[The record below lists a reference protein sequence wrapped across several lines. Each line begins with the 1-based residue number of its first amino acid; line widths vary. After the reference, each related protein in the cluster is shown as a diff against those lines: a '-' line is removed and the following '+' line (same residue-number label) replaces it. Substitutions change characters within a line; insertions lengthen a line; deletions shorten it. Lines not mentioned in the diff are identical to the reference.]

1 MSKLAKSQKSIADT
15 QKISDH
21 VVGKSVAS
29 DVSIVNG
36 FDRIDAQGWGTPT
49 DIEFSVDQI
58 KRKRRTEEARLA
70 EMADH
75 AEDSMSMD
83 GIQVSQ
89 IESSITSISGVI
101 TEAGAAVSGSA
112 GTVTATTGYAAAG
125 VSGAA
130 GGAATVTQALAAS
143 SASVATA
150 TSLSTA
156 ASLGGVSSMAGVG
169 GAVALGAAAGGG
181 GGDGGGDPD
190 PEPEPLPPANPFP
203 SADPEIDDETLLPPT
218 QVGSTA
224 YVHRLSV
231 DGTPLPTTILNKSM
245 VIDLGVSYGAFQG
258 TLYLTT
264 ETDGSVS
271 TQVLS
276 YRNINNV
283 MGTTVNDQITGHA
296 GSNVL
301 DGGDGDDLIDGA
313 GGADILR
320 GGSGQD
326 WLLFNPLTRG
336 GGAGAYDDGVTVA
349 LSYVLSSSVTGVYQ
363 STSQTAGQFTE
374 ASGFEHVAGSAG
386 TDSISG
392 TTGNNI
398 LAGFAGDDRLDGFA
412 GHDQLFGGAAG
423 ALGNQLTG
431 GDGND
436 LFWSGYDINPVT
448 RAINIT
454 GTTPT
459 ASAPDAF
466 APQTN
471 ATGLNAVINHSVVRD
486 WDSVADGLRVAS
498 GSVAIVGGLNATSGW
513 TGNDTVD
520 LRTNNTNLGVI
531 NLGVIKVAAGAGT
544 NSIYTSSG
552 TEQIWSGHQF
562 VAVNGVIDGVSAP
575 LTSAAATDIVWGWDD
590 QSTLRDQLNV
600 ASGSTTVIGLLHGT
614 SNWSANDTVDL
625 RQLVNNNGAIVVSQ
639 AAGNN
644 LFYGS
649 AGVDKHYGG
658 AGPGQFNQVWG
669 GAGADEFD
677 VGTDRLAGGS
687 TTPADSKDLIWDF
700 VTTEVLQ
707 VSATGVA
714 VLAGLESLNWA
725 DPNVVNLAG
734 SNITN
739 NGIIVVALGA
749 GNDSI
754 TGSSGIDHV
763 YGGTSNAS
771 GNRITGGNG
780 NDHFYVGFNY
790 NPLTGAVND
799 ANGRSELGP
808 NDTAIDLLLDWQD
821 ADNLTVGT
829 RGRAVLGGLYGVAGW
844 DAHNAIN
851 VSAAVNAGVIDIA
864 AGAGNNQ
871 ITVSSGID
879 NLYVG
884 QQYDGAT
891 TLSAASSSATDV
903 IWGWDDRTSTRDN
916 LNVAAG
922 HTAVIG
928 ALMGQTNWS
937 NRSTWVSSTGWS
949 GNDTVDMRQQVN
961 NSGLIQIAAGAG
973 ANTLYGSSGSD
984 SFFVGYTHTSA
995 GTTTASAAAID
1006 VIHGWDAQAW
1016 SDLPLSGNW
1025 VSGTNWNGAAVADLT
1040 HDRLTLAVGS
1050 TARIGSL
1057 LGDSATDTQRWD
1069 GVEIV
1074 DLRSNVTNLNMVAAD
1089 GGALE
1094 IWTGTGNDYIMGS
1107 SGRDLIYGGPGLDNL
1122 WGGAGDDVFYAGY
1135 SPSWAPFG
1143 ADAAEPRIWDWQ
1155 NGSSSAAPGDGL
1167 RISSNSFVI
1176 MQGLWGMDPTNTDRW
1191 AGNDTVDLRWNV
1203 DNEGKIVVESS
1214 TGDDLIYG
1222 SSGVDYI
1229 NPGAGFNT
1237 LDLGNDVAGRLNAD
1251 RVYLDSYQTRTEIT
1265 GFAGNDKIYL
1275 DTRLLESF
1283 KLAKGIITPATYAI
1297 TASTTDSANGGISNG
1312 QTIDYGNFITSQ
1324 LTYKATYNAT
1334 LRGYNEQ
1341 PKDLDLNPYGGQNG
1355 SIFNFGWT
1363 SNGAWNN
1370 EAYEA
1375 AHNPSSKGAVIGA
1388 GSASIAIGSSLAGIP
1403 FVGPILAIPFWVNGG
1418 LMLNDGIN
1426 NVRPYLNPVYSGAVL
1441 DSGASVLSNALNPSS
1456 AVGAWNNVSFLSFYN
1471 VANSGGFTRSLE
1483 IGSQQPGYTEI
1494 PAGVSV
1500 GGFTYPYTYYQAPAL
1515 TGVASYLAVYN
1526 GTETF
1531 IYLVASRDALIQDNE
1546 TILIAQVNGQVTS
1559 DQLVMYNGGTD
1570 AEYLRYFNN
1579 TITAPVFPPNPTVNM
1594 GSISAASVDD
1604 VVFKVSYK
1612 PVGFT
1617 KTEGGAS
1624 TVESNV
1630 VTFAALSK
1638 GEQVSLGG
1646 LTFTASRNLTAAE
1659 TAQAFAGLV
1668 ASATTGSGSADGTYS
1683 GTLSAWTSA
1692 SAASNTVVF
1701 TSTTTSGGN
1710 LNVADLSIT
1719 ANTVVTYLS
1728 KTAYDALVSSTAAS
1742 SVSLNGVHTDSAN
1755 INLTI
1760 AMDKP
1765 LTSGDTVKV
1774 LVDGVLNGTYTSG
1787 NGFTAGAT
1795 SLAVVVS
1802 GLTGDG
1808 EKAISVV
1815 VSNSEFEAQW
1825 VGNLVLDTTAP
1836 VAGDVVVTDSVGSLF
1851 VTSPE
1856 AGTAF
1861 LVPTS
1866 GTTLSAALTDANNKQ
1881 AQFTLE
1887 AQSTVTDYTVRV
1899 TDALGHATNLSNHV
1913 VLGTNISDTFSAT
1926 AAGAVYGFNGHDT
1939 LTASNAGNAL
1949 YGGEGDDT
1957 FNSGTGDDKITGGAG
1972 ADAITLTS
1980 GGSDTLIY
1988 AADVA
1993 ASTSDSSTSVR
2004 DSVLGFDVADDVISV
2019 VATGVAHFDAATNV
2033 RVMPELIG
2041 STSHNMGQL
2050 TFNDADYTDA
2060 SDLEIDFGSAALTLA
2075 ALQGTLQYN
2084 LTGTSAGN
2092 TIRGG
2097 SLADLVNGGD
2107 GDDILAGGAGADIL
2121 SGGAGNDTFVVGSGD
2136 SKPVITT
2143 VSNSSI
2149 VSGFDSITDFKLMD
2163 GSTSDFD
2170 RLDLNG
2176 TSTIASNS
2184 TAQNG
2189 TDYGSV
2195 IKSHAIANGLVTF
2208 DDADGFTLALNGSA
2222 FSLADA
2228 VGYLQANITS
2238 GQAVVFNQG
2247 LNAYLFQENG
2257 INDVLVEFSNNT
2269 LTGLTDQSTST
2280 ANYLFIA

>member
-1 MSKLAKSQKSIADT
+1 MSESSKQLKPNSATQIKTNNLMAGSTSMQQSIIDFTAD
-15 QKISDH
+15 Q
-21 VVGKSVAS
+21 
-29 DVSIVNG
+29 
-36 FDRIDAQGWGTPT
+36 F
-49 DIEFSVDQI
+49 
-58 KRKRRTEEARLA
+58 KRKRKFDA
-70 EMADH
+70 ENTSEIADITS
-75 AEDSMSMD
+75 DQISLD
-83 GIQVSQ
+83 GMQVSQ
-89 IESSITSISGVI
+89 LESTLSGISGAV
-101 TEAGAAVSGSA
+101 TEAGASITGSA
-112 GTVTATTGYAAAG
+112 GAATSSAGYAAAG

-130 GGAATVTQALAAS
+130 GGAASVTQVLAAS

-150 TSLSTA
+150 TSVSTA
-156 ASLGGVSSMAGVG
+156 ASLGGVSSLAGVG
-169 GAVALGAAAGGG
+169 GAAALGAAAGGG
-181 GGDGGGDPD
+181 GGDGGGTPD

-203 SADPEIDDETLLPPT
+203 SSGPEADDETLAPPT
-218 QVGSTA
+218 DDDNTIH
-224 YVHRLSV
+224 VHRLSV
-231 DGTPLPTTILNKSM
+231 NGTSLPTAILNKSL
-245 VIDLGVSYGAFQG
+245 VIDLGVSYGALQG
-258 TLYLTT
+258 TLYLTS
-264 ETDGSVS
+264 ETDGLVT

-283 MGTTVNDQITGHA
+283 TGTTVNDQITGHT
-296 GSNVL
+296 GDNVL
-301 DGGDGDDLIDGA
+301 DGGAGDDIIYGA
-313 GGADILR
+313 GGADTLR

-336 GGAGAYDDGVTVA
+336 GGAGPYDGGVTVA
-349 LSYVLSSSVTGVYQ
+349 LNGAFSQSVTGFYQ
-363 STSQTAGQFTE
+363 STSQTGGQNAE

-386 TDSISG
+386 ADSIVG

-398 LAGFAGDDRLDGFA
+398 LAGFAGDDRLEGLA

-423 ALGNQLTG
+423 SQGNQLIG
-431 GDGND
+431 GEGND
-436 LFWSGYDINPVT
+436 LFWAGYDINPVT
-448 RAINIT
+448 RAIEIT
-454 GTTPT
+454 GTTAT

-466 APQTN
+466 DTQAN
-471 ATGLNAVINHSVVRD
+471 ATGLTTAINHSVVRD
-486 WDSVADGLRVAS
+486 WDSATDGLRVAS
-498 GSVAIVGGLNATSGW
+498 GSVAIVGGLYGASAW

-531 NLGVIKVAAGAGT
+531 NLGIVRVAAGAGT

-552 TEQIWSGHQF
+552 TEQIWSGYQF
-562 VAVNGVIDGVSAP
+562 VAVNDVIDGVSAP

-600 ASGSTTVIGLLHGT
+600 ASGSTTVIGLLQGA

-625 RQLVNNNGAIVVSQ
+625 RQQVTNNGTIVVSQ
-639 AAGNN
+639 GAGNN

-649 AGVDKHYGG
+649 AGIDKHYGSAG
-658 AGPGQFNQVWG
+658 AGQYNQVWG

-677 VGTDRLAGGS
+677 VGTERSADGN
-687 TTPADSKDLIWDF
+687 TTTVASKDLIWDF
-700 VTTEVLQ
+700 ATTEVLR
-707 VSATGVA
+707 VSANGVA
-714 VLAGLESLNWA
+714 VLAGLDSQNWA

-739 NGIIVVALGA
+739 SGIIVIALGA

-754 TGSSGIDHV
+754 TGSSGIDYI
-763 YGGTSNAS
+763 YGGTSTAA
-771 GNRITGGNG
+771 GNRITGGTG

-808 NDTAIDLLLDWQD
+808 NITAIDLLLDWQD

-844 DAHNAIN
+844 DAND
-851 VSAAVNAGVIDIA
+851 AVNISSAVNTGVIDIA

-871 ITVSSGID
+871 ITTSTGID

-884 QQYDGAT
+884 QQYDSST
-891 TLSAASSSATDV
+891 TLSAASSAATDV

-916 LNVAAG
+916 LNVAVG
-922 HTAVIG
+922 HKAVIG

-937 NRSTWVSSTGWS
+937 NRSTWVSATGWS
-949 GNDTVDMRQQVN
+949 GNDTVDLRQQVSN
-961 NSGLIQIAAGAG
+961 NGLIQIAAGAG
-973 ANTLYGSSGSD
+973 ANTLYGSGGND
-984 SFFVGYTHTSA
+984 SFFVGYINTSS
-995 GTTTASAAAID
+995 GTTTASAAATDMIY
-1006 VIHGWDAQAW
+1006 GWDAQAW
-1016 SDLPLSGNW
+1016 SDLPLAGNW
-1025 VSGTNWNGAAVADLT
+1025 VSGTNWNGAAVADAT
-1040 HDRLTLAVGS
+1040 YDRLTLAAGS

-1057 LGDSATDTQRWD
+1057 LGDSATDAQRWD

-1089 GGALE
+1089 GGAIE

-1167 RISSNSFVI
+1167 RISSSSFVI
-1176 MQGLWGMDPTNTDRW
+1176 MQGLWGMDSTNADRW

-1203 DNEGKIVVESS
+1203 DNEGKVVVESS

-1229 NPGAGFNT
+1229 NPGAGLNT
-1237 LDLGNDVAGRLNAD
+1237 LDLGNDVAGRVNAD
-1251 RVYLDSYQTRTEIT
+1251 RVYLDSYQTRTQVN
-1265 GFAGNDKIYL
+1265 GFSSNDKIYL
-1275 DTRLLESF
+1275 DTRLLDSF
-1283 KLAKGIITPATYAI
+1283 ILAKGIHTPASYVI
-1297 TASTTDSANGGISNG
+1297 NASTTDSATGISSG

-1334 LRGYNEQ
+1334 LRGYNED
-1341 PKDLDLNPYGGQNG
+1341 PKDPDFNPYGGVGN
-1355 SIFNFGWT
+1355 SAIFRFGWT

-1370 EAYEA
+1370 EAYES

-1388 GSASIAIGSSLAGIP
+1388 GAASIMIGSSLAGIP

-1441 DSGASVLSNALNPSS
+1441 DSGASVLSNALNPAS
-1456 AVGAWNNVSFLSFYN
+1456 AVNTWNNLSFLSFYN
-1471 VANSGGFTRSLE
+1471 VANSSGFTRSLE
-1483 IGSQQPGYTEI
+1483 IGSQQPGYTAI
-1494 PAGVSV
+1494 SAGVPIPNA
-1500 GGFTYPYTYYQAPAL
+1500 GTFPYTYYQAPAL

-1531 IYLVASRDALIQDNE
+1531 IYLVASRDGLIQDNE

-1559 DQLVMYNGGTD
+1559 EQLVMYNGGTD
-1570 AEYLRYFNN
+1570 ADYLRYFNN
-1579 TITAPVFPPNPTVNM
+1579 TITAPVFPPNPSVNM
-1594 GSISAASVDD
+1594 GTISAASVDD

-1638 GEQVSLGG
+1638 GEQVSLAG

-1659 TAQAFAGLV
+1659 TAQAFAGLA
-1668 ASATTGSGSADGTYS
+1668 ASDTTGAGTAYGTYS
-1683 GTLSAWTSA
+1683 GELSAWTSA

-1701 TSTTTSGGN
+1701 TSTTTTGGN
-1710 LNVADLSIT
+1710 LNVEDLSIS
-1719 ANTVVTYLS
+1719 ANSVVTYLN
-1728 KTAYDALVSSTAAS
+1728 KAAYDALLSSTSAS
-1742 SVSLNGVHTDSAN
+1742 SVTLNGVHTDSAN
-1755 INLTI
+1755 ITLTVGL
-1760 AMDKP
+1760 DKP
-1765 LTSGDTVKV
+1765 LATGDSVKV
-1774 LVDGVLNGTYTSG
+1774 LVDGVVNGTYTQG
-1787 NGFTAGAT
+1787 NGFTVGDT

-1815 VSNSEFEAQW
+1815 VFNAEFESQW
-1825 VGNLVLDTTAP
+1825 VGTLVFDTTAP
-1836 VAGDVVVTDSVGSLF
+1836 VAEDVVVTDTAGNLF

-1861 LVPTS
+1861 LVPSS
-1866 GTTLSAALTDANNKQ
+1866 GTTLSAALTEGNNKQ

-1899 TDALGHATNLSNHV
+1899 TDVLGHATNLSNHV

-1926 AAGAVYGFNGHDT
+1926 AAGAVYGFNGNDH

-1957 FNSGTGDDKITGGAG
+1957 LNSATGDDKITGGAG
-1972 ADAITLTS
+1972 ADTITLTS
-1980 GGSDTLIY
+1980 GGSDSLIY
-1988 AADVA
+1988 TADIA
-1993 ASTSDSSTSVR
+1993 NNSSDSNHSVR
-2004 DSVLGFDVADDVISV
+2004 DSVLGFNAADDVISV
-2019 VATGVAHFDAATNV
+2019 VATGVTHFDAATNV
-2033 RVMPELIG
+2033 QVMPELLG
-2041 STSHNMGQL
+2041 QTSHNMGQL
-2050 TFNDADYTDA
+2050 SFNDADYTDTC
-2060 SDLEIDFGSAALTLA
+2060 DLEIDFGSAALTLA
-2075 ALQGTLQYN
+2075 ALQGALQFN
-2084 LTGTSAGN
+2084 LTGTNAAN
-2092 TIRGG
+2092 NLKGG
-2097 SLADLVNGGD
+2097 SLGDLINGGD
-2107 GDDILAGGAGADIL
+2107 GNDTLAGGAGADML
-2121 SGGAGNDTFVVGSGD
+2121 TGGTGNDTFVVGSGD

-2163 GSTSDFD
+2163 GSSSNFD

-2176 TSTIASNS
+2176 TPTLAGNTS
-2184 TAQNG
+2184 AQNG
-2189 TDYGSV
+2189 TDYGS
-2195 IKSHAIANGLVTF
+2195 IKSHALANGLITF
-2208 DDADGFTLALNGSA
+2208 DDADSFTQALNGSA

-2228 VGYLQANITS
+2228 VGYLQTNITS

-2247 LNAYLFQENG
+2247 LHAYVFQENG
-2257 INDVLVEFSNNT
+2257 ANDVLVEFSNIT
-2269 LTGLTDQSTST
+2269 AAGLTDQSTST